1 MTIAYEDGFGALLDA
16 IDRLGTFHDVI
27 STADR
32 IWDYLEDDGYV
43 IVKSNKQKLTPLDV
57 RQIRSLAKNG
67 ATHADIGDRFGVN
80 RATVSRIVKGDY
92 W

>member
-1 MTIAYEDGFGALLDA
+1 MTIAYEDGYGVLLDA
-16 IDRLGTFHDVI
+16 LDLIGIHDPLGK
-27 STADR
+27 ADR
-32 IWDYLEDDGYV
+32 IWDYLEDEGYV
-43 IVKSNKQKLTPLDV
+43 IVKSIKQKLTPLHV

>member
-16 IDRLGTFHDVI
+16 IDSEGTFHDVLG
-27 STADR
+27 TADR
-32 IWDYLEDDGYV
+32 IWDRLEDDGYV
-43 IVKSNKQKLTPLDV
+43 IVKSNRKKLTPLDV

-67 ATHADIGDRFGVN
+67 STHADIGRKFGVN
-80 RATVSRIVKGDY
+80 RATVSRIVSGDY